1 MIPDS
6 EVSIEQDPVEA
17 EKIVQE
23 KVITDDEVSEFID
36 EPAFI
41 EPVVVEEEDVATI
54 SATIPEIPED
64 IGGEDESDDEITSED
79 QASKK
84 SNSIKLDDEGL

>member
-1 MIPDS
+1 M
-6 EVSIEQDPVEA
+6 SIEQDPEET

-41 EPVVVEEEDVATI
+41 EPIVVEEQDVATI
-54 SATIPEIPED
+54 SATIPEIPEED
-64 IGGEDESDDEITSED
+64 GEDETDD
-79 QASKK
+79 
-84 SNSIKLDDEGL
+84 